1 MLLGYG
7 QQGASLLVTD
17 AGAKVGLRQPVEARQ
32 SFDHSPG
39 IGNMVHE
46 FRRRRGN
53 TLRLAVGAFRSLL
66 VQIQPS
72 IEDVLA
78 A

>member
-1 MLLGYG
+1 MLLGYE

-39 IGNMVHE
+39 VGNMINV
-46 FRRRRGN
+46 FRRELRGQ
-53 TLRLAVGAFRSLL
+53 LRSTVK
-66 VQIQPS
+66 
-72 IEDVLA
+72 A
-78 A
+78 AA